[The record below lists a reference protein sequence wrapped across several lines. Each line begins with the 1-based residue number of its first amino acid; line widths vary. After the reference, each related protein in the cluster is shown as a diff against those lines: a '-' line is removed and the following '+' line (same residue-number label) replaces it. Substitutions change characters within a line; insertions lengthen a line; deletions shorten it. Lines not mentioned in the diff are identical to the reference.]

1 MNAKSKNVDDAW
13 ALASFMAGPVAQ
25 RVDTELGWAMPAFK
39 SLEEAYYKRI
49 LKDYPNKNIKPG
61 LEDLQYIKGWY
72 DPHMQP
78 GWSEAER
85 KYIKPVFDEVLL
97 GKKTAAQA
105 VKEFKPDVDKL
116 LKEGAAKLKG

>member
-1 MNAKSKNVDDAW
+1 
-13 ALASFMAGPVAQ
+13 
-25 RVDTELGWAMPAFK
+25 
-39 SLEEAYYKRI
+39 
-49 LKDYPNKNIKPG
+49 
-61 LEDLQYIKGWY
+61 
-72 DPHMQP
+72 MQP

-85 KYIKPVFDEVLL
+85 KFIKPSFDEVLL